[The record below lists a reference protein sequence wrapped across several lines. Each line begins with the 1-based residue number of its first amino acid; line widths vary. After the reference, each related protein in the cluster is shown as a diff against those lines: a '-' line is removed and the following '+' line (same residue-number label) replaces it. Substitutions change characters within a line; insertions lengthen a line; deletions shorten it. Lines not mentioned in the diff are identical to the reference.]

1 MANVLYKRV
10 DYKLEN
16 LLLDVETGKLGLPDL
31 QRPFVW
37 QNSKV
42 RDLFDSMMKGYP
54 VGYLMLWD
62 TPSDNGDGGRQIGI
76 SSHPHDSPKQLIID
90 GQQRLTSL
98 YAVMY
103 GKPILDFKFR
113 ERPISIAFNPVQ
125 RKFEVTSAAHKRSA
139 EWISEI
145 CEVYKNASSSF
156 SFINKFISDLD
167 AFSQRALQTKFF
179 EEK

>member
-54 VGYLMLWD
+54 MGYLMLWD
-62 TPSDNGDGGRQIGI
+62 APSSDSNGGRQIGLD
-76 SSHPHDSPKQLIID
+76 SHPHDTPKQLIID

-98 YAVMY
+98 YAVMH
-103 GKPILDFKFR
+103 GKPPLLTNEARNGFR
-113 ERPISIAFNPVQ
+113 KSVRYIKTRTAPFHL
-125 RKFEVTSAAHKRSA
+125 SANS
-139 EWISEI
+139 
-145 CEVYKNASSSF
+145 
-156 SFINKFISDLD
+156 
-167 AFSQRALQTKFF
+167 
-179 EEK
+179 